1 MKSLVES
8 SANYL
13 VLVVPSQIRARI
25 ATQLRLTAAELN
37 VSHEPS
43 VRWFGAR
50 CRSGRALNV
59 EHGTMTV
66 MSAPCSQKVRKPAK

>member
-1 MKSLVES
+1 MNSLAGS

-13 VLVVPSQIRARI
+13 ELVVPSQNWARI
-25 ATQLRLTAAELN
+25 AIHLRLTAAELS
-37 VSHEPS
+37 VSHEPL

-66 MSAPCSQKVRKPAK
+66 VSAPYFAEKCAKP